1 MGKIKLDSKLE
12 KKYHRLIQVLQ
23 GYSKLLVA
31 YSGGVDSALL
41 LKTAV
46 DSLGTGALGAIGI
59 SPSLAQRELGD
70 AKKIAEQFKLPYI
83 EIETHELE
91 DENYASNPENRC
103 YFCKKELF
111 SEIYDY
117 AREHGFTYIADG
129 TNLDDVGDYRPGRE
143 AAKELHVVSPLQE
156 AGLHKLD
163 VRQLSKY
170 LGLPIWDKPALA
182 CLSSRF
188 PTGTRLTSG
197 KLKQVEQAENFLYSL
212 GFKILRVR
220 HHENL
225 ARIEV
230 APEEIFRFFETDL
243 REKIDQQLRKL
254 GYKFVTLDLTGYRM
268 GSLNQLISI
277 DGEGGLQEK

>member
-117 AREHGFTYIADG
+117 AREHGFTHIADG

-188 PTGTRLTSG
+188 PAGTRLTSG

-243 REKIDQQLRKL
+243 REKIDQQLRNL

-277 DGEGGLQEK
+277 DEEAGLQEK